1 MKVYEALR
9 YLDIKTEGYG
19 DDFVIV
25 DWDDF
30 DTLRESLAGLVE
42 LSVVYNS
49 KNEEAYLLK
58 YNIQNEKAIIKNL
71 IDMRIIF
78 TEIILNIDR
87 YVKYDKKKNVITI
100 TNNRTKEFLEKSLKG
115 LADIAYMPEELL
127 WVLKIDEDNMM
138 EVYKALVDSS
148 KHTILNFR
156 CDIIYYLKE
165 FIKFALV
172 TLGVFSMIYYCGYYG
187 IFSLMF
193 IILGFVI

>member
-19 DDFVIV
+19 NDFVILN
-25 DWDDF
+25 WDDF

-42 LSVVYNS
+42 LSVVHNS

-100 TNNRTKEFLEKSLKG
+100 TNNKTKEFLEKSLKG

-156 CDIIYYLKE
+156 CDIVYYLKE

-172 TLGVFSMIYYCGYYG
+172 TSGVFGMIYYCGYYG
-187 IFSLMF
+187 ILSLMF